1 MPLRFAPVHV
11 RAAAAPPAARVPR
24 PVSIRRRILVFAGA
38 LLLIAAFGLVL
49 FIRDYAERSSDRAF
63 DRLLGASALTIA
75 GAVQLEDGR
84 VTVELPLASFAMFS
98 GEDRIFYAV
107 ESPAGENVTGES
119 DLSAGLAPATSSDPA
134 FADKTYRDEGVRVAS
149 VGRLV
154 STAEGTGWVTIR
166 VAETRG
172 ERNALA
178 REILNNAILPVLLMT
193 LLALVLLWIGI
204 GRVFAP
210 LLTLERHLRGRSPD
224 DLSPVDLPAPLETAQ
239 LVGALNGFT
248 ARLKLARERLE
259 ALVAEAAHEVRTPLA
274 SLRAQ
279 AELALGERDPAALR
293 RDVERIHEGAVQ
305 ASQLVSQLLMDATVT
320 HRLENQP
327 EPTPVA
333 PLAQEVVRRLS
344 PDMAERVCLSIAP
357 EAAEAE
363 LPIDRVVLREA
374 IRNLVDN
381 ALRYSDEAVEIRI
394 ERDGSWLAI
403 RVLDRGPGIPEH
415 ERPLVFQRF
424 RRGETG
430 SRRDRGGSGLGLA
443 IVARVVEAHRGEVR
457 LGERE
462 GGGLDM
468 HLRLPLAPTATP
480 LAGPGATRSGRA
492 LPALLLFAAF
502 AALPLLTGR
511 AEAAAE
517 FQARE
522 NPPSATLR
530 ILGATDTGL
539 FSHLIRAFQR
549 ERPDIAITYEEDESR
564 TVYDRLVAPGASPP
578 DLVVSSASDLQVKLV
593 NEGLARAYQPPRLAG
608 IPDWAHWRSEVFGFS
623 FEPAVIVYNRNLMSD
638 AEAPRTHL
646 QLAELLEREPR
657 RFAGRVGTYDVAR
670 SGVGYLLATQDQAI
684 SSYFWRLAAAFGRT
698 QVQLSASSPAIL
710 DRLVTGDL
718 AIGYNIIGSY
728 AFARQDAGADI
739 GIVVPDDYVLVFS
752 RSFLI
757 PEDAPQPALAEA
769 FIDFTLSP
777 QGQAVLAGPAAFGA
791 LLDGEGR
798 WTAARITAL
807 GKGAVQP
814 IRFGP
819 SLLVGLD
826 RQRRERFL
834 ATWSEIVSPH

>member
-1 MPLRFAPVHV
+1 MDAP
-11 RAAAAPPAARVPR
+11 APPAARPAGRARR
-24 PVSIRRRILVFAGA
+24 PVSIRRRILIFAGA
-38 LLLIAAFGLVL
+38 LLLLAAVGLVF

-75 GAVQLEDGR
+75 GAVQLENGR

-107 ESPAGENVTGES
+107 ESPLGENVTGET
-119 DLSAGLAPATSSDPA
+119 DLSAGLPPASASDPV
-134 FADKTYRDEGVRVAS
+134 FADKPYRDEPVRVAS

-193 LLALVLLWIGI
+193 LLALLLLWVGI
-204 GRVFAP
+204 GRAFAP

-279 AELALGERDPAALR
+279 AELALAERDPAALR

-344 PDMAERVCLSIAP
+344 PDLSERVHLAIAP
-357 EAAEAE
+357 DAAEAE
-363 LPIDRVVLREA
+363 LSVDRVVLREA

-381 ALRYSDEAVEIRI
+381 ALRYSDEDVEIRV
-394 ERDGSWLAI
+394 ERGEDALTL
-403 RVLDRGPGIPEH
+403 RVMDRGPGIPDH
-415 ERPLVFQRF
+415 EKPLVFGRF

-430 SRRDRGGSGLGLA
+430 TRRDRGGSGLGLA
-443 IVARVVEAHRGEVR
+443 IVARVAEAQGGEVR
-457 LGERE
+457 LLDRP
-462 GGGLDM
+462 GGGLDV
-468 HLRLPLAPTATP
+468 HLRFPTRAPPKPGLALGRRHVLSGLALTA
-480 LAGPGATRSGRA
+480 ATFA
-492 LPALLLFAAF
+492 LPR
-502 AALPLLTGR
+502 R
-511 AEAAAE
+511 ARAAAE
-517 FQARE
+517 FAARRQ
-522 NPPSATLR
+522 PAAATLR
-530 ILGATDTGL
+530 IAGATDTGL

-549 ERPDIAITYEEDESR
+549 ERPDVAVIYEEDETR
-564 TVYDRLVAPGASPP
+564 AVYDRLVAPGAAAP
-578 DLVVSSASDLQVKLV
+578 DLVVSSASDLQVKFV
-593 NEGLARAYQPPRLAG
+593 NEGLARPYAPERLAS
-608 IPDWAHWRSEVFGFS
+608 IPDWARWRSEVFGFS
-623 FEPAVIVYNRNLMSD
+623 FEPAVIVYNRNLVSD

-646 QLAELLEREPR
+646 QLAELLEREAR
-657 RFAGRVGTYDVAR
+657 RFTGRVGTYDVAR

-684 SSYFWRLAAAFGRT
+684 SSYFWRLAAAFGRID
-698 QVQLSASSPAIL
+698 VQLTASSPAIL
-710 DRLVTGDL
+710 DRLVTGEL

-728 AFARQDAGADI
+728 AFARQDAGALI
-739 GIVVPDDYVLVFS
+739 GIIVPDDYVLVFS

-757 PEDAPQPALAEA
+757 PEEAPRPDLAEA

-777 QGQAVLAGPAAFGA
+777 AGQAVLAGPAALGA
-791 LLDGEGR
+791 LLGSDGR
-798 WTAARITAL
+798 WTAERITAL
-807 GKGAVQP
+807 GQGAVQP

-834 ATWSEIVSPH
+834 ATWREIVSPH